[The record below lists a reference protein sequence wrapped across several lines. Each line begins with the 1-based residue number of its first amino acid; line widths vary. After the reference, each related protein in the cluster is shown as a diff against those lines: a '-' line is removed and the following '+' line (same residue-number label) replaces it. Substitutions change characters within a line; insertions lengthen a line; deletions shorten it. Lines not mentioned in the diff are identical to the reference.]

1 MNINSL
7 KYFITLAEQLHF
19 GRAADMLYIS
29 QSTLSYHINELE
41 NELGIK
47 LFTRNNRKVLLSS
60 TGAAIL
66 PLAKKIVEES
76 SDLQKLAAE
85 ANRKTPDV
93 AKLNLCFDACFER
106 FDLLGIPAA
115 ISKLRKENP
124 GIDISI
130 SLTGFDDLISGTASM
145 KYDIGIGILK
155 PKEKTSQ
162 LLNVLPLFDDQ
173 FAIVYY
179 PSEPDHASPD
189 EVLSGA
195 KVYLIDEDERW
206 TETITNA
213 LVSNDIS
220 REPILLKNFSDILT
234 HVVLGEG
241 VTIMP
246 KTQAEIEA
254 LTRPGMHV
262 LALDYPDFNMRI
274 CAFWA
279 KDNYNYAI
287 TQLLSEIEINPA
299 ISDILW

>member
-19 GRAADMLYIS
+19 GRAADMLFIS

-66 PLAKKIVEES
+66 PLAKKIMEEA

-85 ANRKTPDV
+85 AKSKAPDM
-93 AKLNLCFDACFER
+93 AKLKLCFDSCFER

-124 GIDISI
+124 GMDISI
-130 SLTGFDDLISGTASM
+130 SLTDFDDLISGTASM
-145 KYDIGIGILK
+145 KYDVGIGILK

-173 FAIVYY
+173 FAIVHY
-179 PSEPDHASPD
+179 PAESSDASSD
-189 EVLSGA
+189 EVLADA
-195 KVYLIDEDERW
+195 KVYLIDEDDRW

-213 LVSNDIS
+213 LVSNNI
-220 REPILLKNFSDILT
+220 F
-234 HVVLGEG
+234 
-241 VTIMP
+241 
-246 KTQAEIEA
+246 Q
-254 LTRPGMHV
+254 
-262 LALDYPDFNMRI
+262 
-274 CAFWA
+274 
-279 KDNYNYAI
+279 
-287 TQLLSEIEINPA
+287 
-299 ISDILW
+299 

>member
-19 GRAADMLYIS
+19 GRAADMLFIS

-41 NELGIK
+41 NELGTR

-66 PLAKKIVEES
+66 PLAKKIVEELS
-76 SDLQKLAAE
+76 ELQKLAAE

-93 AKLNLCFDACFER
+93 AKLKLCLDSCFER

-115 ISKLRKENP
+115 ISKIRKENP

-130 SLTGFDDLISGTASM
+130 SLTDFDDLISSTASM

-173 FAIVYY
+173 FAIVHY
-179 PSEPDHASPD
+179 PSEYNVASAA
-189 EVLSGA
+189 EILSDA

-213 LVSNDIS
+213 LVSINIS
-220 REPILLKNFSDILT
+220 QKPILLKNFSDILT

-254 LTRPGMHV
+254 LTRPGMSV
-262 LALDYPDFNMRI
+262 LAFDNPDFNMRI

-287 TQLLSEIEINPA
+287 TQLLSEIEISPTVT
-299 ISDILW
+299 DKLW